1 MGQIIRQNNSWSVN
15 MQNRKEQRRA
25 VIVIALLAF
34 GTAFLQ
40 HSVYEFLGENK
51 IVGFFAPINES
62 VWEHLKLAF
71 YPMVV
76 FILCPVTAWQKS
88 AMPVQRVKNAAVASV
103 WSVCTVLFGYYG
115 LHVGLS
121 LNGKILDLVLD
132 IGLLLAGDVLG
143 CYQVIYRCQVITQK
157 PAAVLAVAWIIIMTG
172 IFWWFTV
179 YPGTAEVFRI
189 PQQ

>member
-1 MGQIIRQNNSWSVN
+1 MKQIERGKNSWSGN
-15 MQNRKEQRRA
+15 SDNRKKQRRA

-34 GTAFLQ
+34 GVAFLQ
-40 HSVYEFLGENK
+40 HSAYEFLGENK
-51 IVGFFAPINES
+51 IVGLFAPMNES

-76 FILCPVTAWQKS
+76 FMLCPVTAWQKS
-88 AMPVQRVKNAAVASV
+88 LTPVQRAENAAVASV

-132 IGLLLAGDVLG
+132 IGLLLVGDVLG
-143 CYQVIYRCQVITQK
+143 CCQSIYRYQTMTQK
-157 PAAVLAVAWIIIMTG
+157 FAVILAVAWIIIMTG
-172 IFWWFTV
+172 LFWWFMV